1 MVKYTPVEIE
11 TNGKGYLGFLCDYPG
26 AYIRGK
32 SIEEALSKT
41 GHELQSYQKW
51 LGIEEKGAFQAHV
64 VKKHESSLMIEDAD
78 SNILLETDLEP
89 MTKRE
94 FDELSFLLLKSG
106 KTTYQIYQSAEFKDW
121 IDQDRIR
128 KTFYG
133 DTPKTIREILHHI
146 DSVQYYYLSRMRIS
160 VKHISDFIKGRELCV
175 EKLQQLFH
183 KNCNNKINN
192 IDSESWTL
200 KKILRRFLWHDRIH
214 SKSMI
219 KILKKQNEM
228 GLITSVQDPFFF
240 FI

>member
-11 TNGKGYLGFLCDYPG
+11 TNGKGYLGFLCGYPG

-51 LGIEEKGAFQAHV
+51 LGIEEKGTFQAHV

-128 KTFYG
+128 KAFYG

-146 DSVQYYYLSRMRIS
+146 DSVQYYYLSRMMSSPTR
-160 VKHISDFIKGRELCV
+160 KPDFITGREKCI
-175 EKLQQLFH
+175 ERLQNLFH
-183 KNCNNKINN
+183 ENYNNQINHK
-192 IDSESWTL
+192 DGEFWTL
-200 KKILRRFLWHDRIH
+200 KKNLRRFFWHDRIH

-219 KILKKQNEM
+219 KILRKQQEM
-228 GLITSVQDPFFF
+228 GIIKSVQDPFFF
-240 FI
+240 FN